1 MGAALEVKVLSEAGH
16 RNRSEP
22 QLREGDRPWEGS
34 GERNRGPTN
43 RNRIQGAAERG
54 EWALDREASMAK
66 RSGVDPAAVRGRAA
80 FLPGEISPRARKG
93 DTERWSEKSAE
104 AVVATD
110 SRWRRAEREGR

>member
-1 MGAALEVKVLSEAGH
+1 LEVQVLSEAGH

-43 RNRIQGAAERG
+43 RNRIPGAAERG
-54 EWALDREASMAK
+54 ERALDREASMAK